1 MNTHIIKTQLRH
13 FSLLLAVFV
22 SISTLAVAQNAEQGK
37 ITGKVLDAESGETIP
52 GANVLVVGT
61 SQGASTDIDGN
72 YSISIEPGTYSLRI
86 TYISYAR
93 KVITD
98 VEVSAGEVITIN
110 TSLQQETQG
119 LGEITVTAGVNRSS
133 EAGLLSMQRKAVSMQ
148 DGISSE
154 QISKLGDSDV
164 GQAIKR
170 VTGVTVQNGKDV
182 FVRGLGNRYSSV
194 ELNGS
199 QLPSTNPNQK
209 EAPVDLFGSGLV
221 SNIVVQKTYT
231 ADQSAEFSGGSVQ
244 ITTREFPDERNLS
257 ISYKTSYNTTSTFN
271 NTLTTPGS
279 NTDFLGYDNGKRS
292 LPNILNN
299 QRVTRQI
306 APDVVQGLHN
316 DWNINQDKSAIP
328 SQSVSIDYANQFNE
342 DAMPIGVVSNFSYK
356 YNRDL
361 EPNKVQRSILS
372 FTETGPLFFSDYD
385 QDQGTQT
392 AELSGM
398 FNVFAKPSPL
408 TKIGLKTLY
417 SNSTT
422 DSKSILQ
429 GPYQNGTTRI
439 TVSDF
444 DRRTIFSSTL
454 NAESYFENFM
464 SSTLSGSV
472 TYSSAMRERPDRRT
486 TRYNLVGDTYSFA
499 QFGDNNGHF
508 FSDQVDNN
516 YTGKVKFEFKPANFL
531 DVSAGA
537 NAIIKDRRFT
547 ARRLAYR
554 DQIGPFLDESVSTQ
568 SPGTV
573 LNDQQVVNNV
583 LELVELTQF
592 ASESNLQADWYD
604 GYQTIY
610 AGYLSTQWSPFDRFS
625 FEIGGRVE
633 QSVQTVDVPLGIDA
647 DYIQASELDNTDF
660 LPALNATFE
669 ISEETNIRAAFSRTL
684 ARPEFREISNFNF
697 ADFFGGRRVY
707 GNPELERTRITNYDL
722 RFETY
727 PRGGELFAV
736 SAFYKYFE
744 NPIGLFYRFTENNE
758 VIYKNAASAN
768 LYGVEVEARKNLTEQ
783 LQLTAN
789 ASYIYSETTT
799 EEEDLNR
806 VADPDR
812 PMVGQSPYT
821 VNVAA
826 FYVLPSWNMD
836 LSLSYN
842 TFGERIVTVGK
853 SAQNGDEY
861 EQPFHDLGAKIDYY
875 GFGDVDLSL
884 EISNLLNDSRTY
896 KQSSVTTF
904 KYAPGVTFELGLKL
918 SL

>member
-1 MNTHIIKTQLRH
+1 MNTNNFKIQLK
-13 FSLLLAVFV
+13 FFPLLLAVLLSTT
-22 SISTLAVAQNAEQGK
+22 SISIAQNTETGK
-37 ITGKVLDAESGETIP
+37 ITGTVLDAKTGDTIP

-61 SQGASTDIDGN
+61 GQGASTDIDGN
-72 YSISIEPGTYSLRI
+72 YSISIKPGVYTLRI
-86 TYISYAR
+86 SYISYAP

-98 VEVSAGEVITIN
+98 VQVSAGEVTKVN
-110 TSLQQETQG
+110 TSLESETQG
-119 LGEITVTAGVNRSS
+119 LGEITVTAGVNSNS
-133 EAGLLSMQRKAVSMQ
+133 EAGLLSMQRKAVSVQ

-182 FVRGLGNRYSSV
+182 FVRGLGNRYSNV
-194 ELNGS
+194 QLNGS

-209 EAPVDLFGSGLV
+209 EAPIDLFGSGLV

-244 ITTREFPDERNLS
+244 ITTREFPEERNIS
-257 ISYKTSYNTTSTFN
+257 ISYKTSYNTVSTFD
-271 NTLTTPGS
+271 NTLSSPGS

-292 LPNILNN
+292 LPGILNT
-299 QRVTRQI
+299 QRVTSDI
-306 APDVVQGLHN
+306 ASNVVQGLHN
-316 DWNINQDKSAIP
+316 DWNINRNQSAIP

-342 DAMPIGVVSNFSYK
+342 DKMPIGVVSNFSYK
-356 YNRDL
+356 YDRALQPD
-361 EPNKVQRSILS
+361 KVQRSILS
-372 FTETGPLFFSDYD
+372 FSDTGPLFYSNYNHDE
-385 QDQGTQT
+385 GTET

-398 FNVFAKPSPL
+398 VNIFTKPSPL

-422 DSKSILQ
+422 NSHSILQ

-454 NAESYFENFM
+454 DAETYFENFM
-464 SSTLSGSV
+464 ASTLSGSF
-472 TYSSAMRERPDRRT
+472 TYSLAMRDRPDRRT
-486 TRYNLVGDTYSFA
+486 TRYNQVGDIYSFA

-508 FSDQVDNN
+508 FSDQEDNN
-516 YTGKVKFEFKPANFL
+516 YTGKIKFEFEPADF
-531 DVSAGA
+531 VEIKTGA
-537 NAIIKDRRFT
+537 NAVIKDRRFT

-554 DQIGPFLDESVSTQ
+554 DQVAPFLDESVSTQ
-568 SPGTV
+568 PPGTV
-573 LNDQQVVNNV
+573 LSDQQVINNV

-592 ASESNLQADWYD
+592 ASETNFQADWYD
-604 GYQTIY
+604 GYQSIY
-610 AGYLSTQWSPFDRFS
+610 AGFISTQWSVFNRLS
-625 FEIGGRVE
+625 FELGGRIE
-633 QSVQTVDVPLGIDA
+633 QSIQTVDVPLGINA
-647 DYIQASELDNTDF
+647 DYVEASKLDNTDF
-660 LPALNATFE
+660 LPAVNATYE
-669 ISEETNIRAAFSRTL
+669 ISDESNIRAAFSRTL

-727 PRGGELFAV
+727 PTGGELFAV

-758 VIYKNAASAN
+758 VIYKNAKSAN
-768 LYGVEVEARKNLTEQ
+768 LYGIEVEARKNFTEH
-783 LQLTAN
+783 LQIIAN

-799 EEEDLNR
+799 KEEDVNR
-806 VADPDR
+806 VADPNR

-821 VNVAA
+821 INAAA
-826 FYVLPSWNMD
+826 FYALPSWNMD
-836 LSLSYN
+836 VSLSYN

-853 SAQNGDEY
+853 SAQNDDEY
-861 EQPFHDLGAKIDYY
+861 EQSFHDLGAKIDYY
-875 GFGDVDLSL
+875 GFGNIDLSM
-884 EISNLLNDSRTY
+884 EISNLLNDTRVY
-896 KQSSVTTF
+896 EQNSVTTY
-904 KYAPGVTFELGLKL
+904 KYAPGVTFELGIKL